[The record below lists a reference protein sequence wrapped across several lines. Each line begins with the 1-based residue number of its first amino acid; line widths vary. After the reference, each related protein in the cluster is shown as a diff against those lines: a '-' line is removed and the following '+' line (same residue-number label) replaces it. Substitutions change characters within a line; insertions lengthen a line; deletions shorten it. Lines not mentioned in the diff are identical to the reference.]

1 MSQTVTKK
9 MGFTGVLTGQDV
21 RVRRDLRDLSFLY
34 FSVLSAFVLVCVAL
48 VFLWSRMTV
57 VNTGYEISKANTARA
72 ALIDRNK
79 RLRLE
84 FMKLKSPERV
94 EKIASKELGLVHP
107 TGEQIVNIR

>member
-1 MSQTVTKK
+1 MLQTSAKK

-21 RVRRDLRDLSFLY
+21 KVRRDLRDLSFLY
-34 FSVLSAFVLVCVAL
+34 LSVLSAFVLVCVAL
-48 VFLWSRMTV
+48 LFLWSRMTV

-72 ALIDRNK
+72 ALLDRNK

-94 EKIASKELGLVHP
+94 EKIASMDLGLVHP